1 MLKDVAV
8 FVDDDGITASLS
20 QPGKIVIYQRY
31 QGAWRILREKPF
43 CLNLGQG
50 LRMMRTQMAELLAFL
65 DGCKIFLGQSV
76 TGVPYFELEKADI
89 SVWEFAGKPLDFLEY
104 ILAAEE
110 KAQMQQA
117 NEREIYQIPV
127 PKETAHGYYQ
137 ISIKDIQEN
146 NGAVTSKQVLLPF
159 IRQGSFYA
167 LEVVCNHIPPWLEGE
182 LAIGKLA
189 SRIEKV
195 SNNEMRVT
203 ITKQVCQ
210 S

>member
-1 MLKDVAV
+1 MRKDIAV
-8 FVDDDGITASLS
+8 FIDDEGLTASLS
-20 QPGKIVIYQRY
+20 QQGKIVIYQKY

-43 CLNLGQG
+43 CLNIGQG
-50 LRMMRTQMAELLAFL
+50 LRMMRNQMAELLIFVE
-65 DGCKIFLGQSV
+65 DCQIFLGQSI

-104 ILAAEE
+104 IVATEE
-110 KAQMQQA
+110 KAQMQQV
-117 NEREIYQIPV
+117 NERPIYPIPV
-127 PKETAHGYYQ
+127 PKETALGHYQ

-146 NGAVTSKQVLLPF
+146 NGGVTSKQVLLPF

-182 LAIGKLA
+182 LAMGKLT